1 MRIKKLNFDENSNGL
16 IETYTRLIE
25 IYDQQNLPFQSRKAR
40 YELDKA
46 TALRD
51 RKFQTKNLLQQQEED
66 SRLSIAE
73 ERSLRL
79 KKERELKNAESQRKI
94 EEMTQHQLEQETLA
108 KAQLSASQDKVSK
121 AKQEQLLVFQAK
133 NTGQKVDQIRQAN
146 DQRQQKL
153 AELQKKKA
161 LEEEMVQNANN
172 LLDKAKSLL
181 ER

>member
-1 MRIKKLNFDENSNGL
+1 M
-16 IETYTRLIE
+16 
-25 IYDQQNLPFQSRKAR
+25 
-40 YELDKA
+40 DKA

-79 KKERELKNAESQRKI
+79 KKERELKDAESQRKI
-94 EEMTQHQLEQETLA
+94 EEMTQHRLEQETLA

-121 AKQEQLLVFQAK
+121 AKQERLLVFQAK

-161 LEEEMVQNANN
+161 LKKKWCKMPIIY
-172 LLDKAKSLL
+172 
-181 ER
+181 